1 MFSDLIDCETFKRMK
16 RFAQTFLCKEGLDIQ
31 VALVTGSRRGIG
43 FATAK
48 KLAENGY
55 RVIFSS
61 RTPEKQIGDVK
72 STIEQLPNGCY
83 YLACDISKAEDRG
96 ALFAEIDRREKR
108 LDVLVNN
115 AGVAP
120 LVRQDLLKTGEES
133 MQRVL
138 RTNLYGTFFMC
149 QIAANYMLEQKQK
162 RKDESYL
169 PRIVNISS
177 ISAYTSSTD
186 RPEYCISKAGISMT
200 TTLFADRLAE
210 EQIRVFEVRPGIIDT
225 DMTHC
230 VHEKYHQL
238 IESGLLPIRRFGE
251 PEDVA
256 NAVLAAC
263 SGFLDYTTGQVL
275 NADGGYHI
283 RRM

>member
-1 MFSDLIDCETFKRMK
+1 MK
-16 RFAQTFLCKEGLDIQ
+16 I
-31 VALVTGSRRGIG
+31 ALVTGSRKGIG

-48 KLAENGY
+48 LLSQNGY

-61 RTPEKQIGDVK
+61 RTPY
-72 STIEQLPNGCY
+72 EQLGETAEEIKKLPGDCY
-83 YLACDISKAEDRG
+83 YLPCDVSRPEDRK
-96 ALFAEIDRREKR
+96 AIFDEIAAREGR

-120 LVRQDLLKTGEES
+120 LVRQDLLETTEES
-133 MQRVL
+133 FRRVL
-138 RTNLYGTFFMC
+138 DINLYGTFFMC
-149 QIAANYMLEQKQK
+149 QEGARRMLEFQTSL
-162 RKDESYL
+162 EAGYT

-177 ISAYTSSTD
+177 VSAYTSSVN

-210 EQIRVFEVRPGIIDT
+210 DGIKVFEVRPGIIAT
-225 DMTHC
+225 DMTEK
-230 VHEKYHQL
+230 VHEKYDRL
-238 IESGLLPIRRFGE
+238 IKEGITPIRRFGQ

-256 NAVLAAC
+256 RAVLAAC
-263 SGFLDYTTGQVL
+263 SGLLDFSAGQVL
-275 NADGGYHI
+275 NADGGFQI